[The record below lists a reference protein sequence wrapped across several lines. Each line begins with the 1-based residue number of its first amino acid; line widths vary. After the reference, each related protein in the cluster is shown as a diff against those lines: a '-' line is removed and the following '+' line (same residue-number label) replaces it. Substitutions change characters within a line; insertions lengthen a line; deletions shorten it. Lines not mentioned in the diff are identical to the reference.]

1 MAIDK
6 LIQAKSYRL
15 EELRKYQ
22 AYYGPNTPYP
32 VIVEINRLETELQ
45 RLLRAGQTRATPA
58 SRKPQPKKQ
67 SKKKQPKPPVWQV
80 WRMSQATTDLIA
92 TIAFIGLVFLLG
104 SIVFA
109 AYVQTRPGNAS
120 AALPAAGGGYA
131 PAAPTLR
138 PTFTPTGRPEEGQAV
153 EEAVAPDSQSFL
165 PTPKGAATDVPTPV
179 PTLTPTSTLEPTVA
193 PPPTDTPVPINT
205 PLPPPPTAAPAAA
218 PAAAASPTEPPA
230 APEPSFPF
238 MMAEQGNR
246 EFQKTTYPAITI
258 YVAVVSEGNVPMGG
272 YKVIG
277 DHVPSGLRAESDIST
292 WDWSVVNCLDCDYI
306 KQGNLKFEPGPFMDG
321 IWNIYL
327 ADSGGNPQS
336 PVVSLTYS
344 SDPQQWVWDFVIFRR
359 KNG

>member
-1 MAIDK
+1 MTIDK

-22 AYYGPNTPYP
+22 SYYGPNTPYP
-32 VIVEINRLETELQ
+32 VIVEINRLEAELQ
-45 RLLRAGQTRATPA
+45 RLLRAGQTRSTPVVKKQQHKKQENK
-58 SRKPQPKKQ
+58 RKP
-67 SKKKQPKPPVWQV
+67 KPSVWQV

-92 TIAFIGLVFLLG
+92 TIAFIGLVFLLS

-109 AYVQTRPGNAS
+109 AYVQTRPSNAS
-120 AALPAAGGGYA
+120 AALPAAEGGYA
-131 PAAPTLR
+131 PVAPTLR
-138 PTFTPTGRPEEGQAV
+138 PTFTPTAGSGEGQAV
-153 EEAVAPDSQSFL
+153 QEVLAPDSQSFL
-165 PTPKGAATDVPTPV
+165 PTPGGAATDVPTPV
-179 PTLTPTSTLEPTVA
+179 PTLTPSSTPEPTVA
-193 PPPTDTPVPINT
+193 PLPSDTPVPTNT
-205 PLPPPPTAAPAAA
+205 PLPPPPPAAA
-218 PAAAASPTEPPA
+218 AAAAASPTEPP
-230 APEPSFPF
+230 PPSEPSFPF

-277 DHVPSGLRAESDIST
+277 DHVPSGLHTESDIST
-292 WDWSVVNCLDCDYI
+292 WDWSVVNCLDCDYV